1 MSEQVDPRL
10 VEIEILSEADRALV
24 YGSGSYDFRKV
35 GASGAHERQ
44 REEAVIGLLFDRALV
59 GGTHYKPTDTGYRP
73 VPDARPPNPS
83 YGIDAAAAEGVAEF
97 LSNKDIIHLRI
108 TQRGRLRLFRL
119 RDEILQRDRIR
130 DDFGVLWAHRHWL
143 PDLTVRLRLRDPN
156 EPFSL
161 IVLDVDHLKKL
172 NTELGHPGAN
182 QVLTG
187 IFEILRDTV
196 QPYEAYRI
204 GGDEAGAI
212 LPGVS
217 LAAARKVGEEIRQT
231 IEARSW
237 PAVLTIETKPTVSV
251 GVGTYASDKPI
262 SPDALYNAV
271 DTIAELAKKAR
282 NAVEAAVVP
291 PTTT

>member
-1 MSEQVDPRL
+1 MSDQIDPRL
-10 VEIEILSEADRALV
+10 VEIEILSDADRALV
-24 YGSGSYDFRKV
+24 HGGASYEYRKPGGV
-35 GASGAHERQ
+35 GAVERQ
-44 REEAVIGLLFDRALV
+44 RQEAVLGMLFDGALV
-59 GGTHYKPTDTGYRP
+59 AGTHYNTRGQMSAHP
-73 VPDARPPNPS
+73 PS
-83 YGIDAAAAEGVAEF
+83 YALDAAAAQGVVEF
-97 LSNKDIIHLRI
+97 LGPNSIINLRI

-119 RDEILQRDRIR
+119 RDEILQRDRVR

-156 EPFSL
+156 EPFSIL
-161 IVLDVDHLKKL
+161 VLDVDHLKKL

-217 LAAARKVGEEIRQT
+217 RDEARKLTEEIRKALA
-231 IEARSW
+231 ARAW
-237 PAVLTIETKPTVSV
+237 PAELPIQTKPTVSI
-251 GVGTYASDKPI
+251 GVGTYRSDKAI
-262 SPDALYNAV
+262 TAEALYKAV
-271 DTIAELAKKAR
+271 DAIAEIAKKDR
-282 NAVEAAVVP
+282 DKVEDGDVP
-291 PTTT
+291 PPT